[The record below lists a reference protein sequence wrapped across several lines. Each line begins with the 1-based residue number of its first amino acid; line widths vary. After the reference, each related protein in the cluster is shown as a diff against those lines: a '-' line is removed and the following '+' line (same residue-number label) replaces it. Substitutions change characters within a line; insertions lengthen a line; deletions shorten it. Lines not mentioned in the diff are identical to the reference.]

1 MKQYYDLLF
10 LGIMKNNKIII
21 IMAVIEYTIL
31 ASLGIL
37 IKFNT
42 ILQIISNKIIIPAKI
57 EGFFILTPP

>member
-1 MKQYYDLLF
+1 
-10 LGIMKNNKIII
+10 MKNNKIII